1 MTDDLQALITAAR
14 QDRAEAEEQW
24 MKRRAMLG
32 WVAAHRLV
40 NSSGRVTGLGW
51 VTTGKGRNTTLRG
64 PGRSAG
70 MPELLPR
77 PAFAWD
83 HVSHWRQQDTDTR
96 LIVSQPY
103 DIRPPADEQIVSY
116 GGHEYRL
123 CWHEPA
129 WYDPTTTLIVILAA
143 DAPQRFPYDGSL
155 ADPEQISTLWRVNYR
170 GRSETMPH
178 EPASLDIYLAR
189 LLRSQRGLDGNAAMR
204 EAERLLGLAS
214 AG

>member
-1 MTDDLQALITAAR
+1 MSDDINELIAQARRDREAA
-14 QDRAEAEEQW
+14 AEQW
-24 MKRRAMLG
+24 AKRRAMLG
-32 WVAAHRLV
+32 WAAAHRLV
-40 NSSGRVTGLGW
+40 SSSGRVTGLGW
-51 VTTGKGRNTTLRG
+51 VTQGKGRNTTLRG
-64 PGRSAG
+64 PRGG

-96 LIVSQPY
+96 VVVSQPY
-103 DIRPPADEQIVSY
+103 DIRPPAAEQVVSY

-123 CWHEPA
+123 CWHEPS
-129 WYDPTTTLIVILAA
+129 WYGFGTTLIVILAA
-143 DAPQRFPYDGSL
+143 GEQQRFPYDGAL

-170 GRSETMPH
+170 GRSDTMPH
-178 EPASLDIYLAR
+178 PPASLDIYLAR
-189 LLRSQRGLDGNAAMR
+189 LLRSKRGLDGNESMR